1 MLCDVVEARGPQQM
15 GSTVCNMQGNVT
27 GVLIYTTNQSI
38 LFLKNDRI
46 PSFKATSY
54 HISYL

>member
-1 MLCDVVEARGPQQM
+1 M
-15 GSTVCNMQGNVT
+15 GSTVCNMQGNVI

-54 HISYL
+54 HISNL